1 MTKKEYKSPKNWWL
15 CENEY
20 CRHPLGRIVKG
31 DFMNIEILEIEG
43 KNGEKFNI
51 KPKFIDVFC
60 KKCGKRNNVLGGK
73 IASKDWDN
81 NLKSHTEE
89 NDDLDEGEL
98 DEFLANSYKRNKLL
112 NLLTDKQKRLFN
124 FFMQNKDY
132 KELEF
137 EKIAKELNISREILL
152 KDWSIIDQKVAEI
165 DNEIRIKNSEL
176 LTKDLE
182 ATAKKLKSGRG

>member
-98 DEFLANSYKRNKLL
+98 DEFLANSCKRNKLL